1 MDKVV
6 STIVEPTVKG
16 LSADK
21 IDYKGFIFIGLMN
34 VQGDPYVIEYNV
46 RMGDPET
53 EAVLP
58 RIESDIVEL
67 FQGIAYGGLDQYEL
81 KITPATAAT
90 VVCVS
95 GGYPGDYA
103 KGMEITGLDNTAD
116 SIVFHAGTTAKGG
129 KTFTAGGACWPS
141 RRSAT
146 TLRTPSA
153 NLTKRSKESATKGN
167 TTARTSEK
175 TCCNGRGRPWER
187 SPA

>member
-1 MDKVV
+1 
-6 STIVEPTVKG
+6 
-16 LSADK
+16 
-21 IDYKGFIFIGLMN
+21 MN

-103 KGMEITGLDNTAD
+103 KGMEIKGLGNTAD

-129 KTFTAGGACWPS
+129 KTFTAGGRVLAVTS
-141 RRSAT
+141 FGDNITDAVGKSYKT
-146 TLRTPSA
+146 IEGIGYEGKYYRTDIGKD
-153 NLTKRSKESATKGN
+153 LL
-167 TTARTSEK
+167 
-175 TCCNGRGRPWER
+175 
-187 SPA
+187 